1 MKVQPTRVFILNV
14 GDQQYPQD
22 DLAKVIADFRAKV
35 RSLDIANVVC
45 ECTIMNDED
54 ADGHDISW
62 IWDVD
67 YEKLACDPFLH
78 KIYVWGKRAEDLQ
91 LRLKYAG
98 IPENGIKRVKEK
110 KALLEAIGNSRV
122 PVYILPNYTTMLSLW
137 KTLKKQ
143 AVPH

>member
-1 MKVQPTRVFILNV
+1 MFGHRVDGKRL
-14 GDQQYPQD
+14 
-22 DLAKVIADFRAKV
+22 KH
-35 RSLDIANVVC
+35 LDPIIQITPYLMPMRC
-45 ECTIMNDED
+45 D
-54 ADGHDISW
+54 AQVFLQHR
-62 IWDVD
+62 VD

-98 IPENGIKRVKEK
+98 IPENGIERVKEK

-143 AVPH
+143 AIPS

>member
-1 MKVQPTRVFILNV
+1 MERFVVGQVPVQMILVKNPAGCNQV
-14 GDQQYPQD
+14 
-22 DLAKVIADFRAKV
+22 
-35 RSLDIANVVC
+35 LDYLCGIRKPYTTVLC
-45 ECTIMNDED
+45 LNDED

-98 IPENGIKRVKEK
+98 IPENGIERVKEK